1 MSLNIGDNFSYLG
14 KKFLDARESFETV
27 ALMKACVDVPEG
39 FITYCKEDK
48 KRYEFKDNTWVEYVT
63 TGTGGTGMTDEE
75 REQLASK
82 FDDVTTE
89 TVTDEEDNEMT
100 QLTFYSNG
108 AEVKSVQFTGGG
120 GGGNKGGTLTT
131 TLAEYTTIGEGDKV
145 NIPYTFTSPNFGE
158 AKLYVSIVNGEATR
172 DLEYPILRQGGGNV
186 ALGTLNKGI
195 NYITMYAVDALAQMT
210 NTVNITI
217 VCGALE
223 ISSTFDDGQDYSVY
237 SSISIPFTISALD
250 PNDIMTLNVDID
262 GTVYSREVYN
272 GFNTYTFPN
281 DLKTVGVHTV
291 SMQVIGTGFQSNILT
306 YRIIITDNT
315 HILLSTIST
324 DVEVEE
330 GYNVSIDY
338 RVSTTNVASYVAK
351 YYVNGDLY
359 STAKVNVGTN
369 TFTGSFRDFPQGE
382 YSLGIEVSSED
393 GLMKSTLNINV
404 KVVPNSFQR
413 IEHAKIGLQA
423 YFDMS
428 TKSNSDPDRDTITSL
443 VATDLGKYP
452 KLILHDYNY
461 ATNGW
466 IDGRLVSNGKAWA
479 EMIDYLPLEDDVL
492 GGFTFD
498 ILFTSNNMGDNYA
511 KVIECTGAD
520 TPYMGFYIDSE
531 KAVMTTEVNQIK
543 SYYTDRQDMRITF
556 VVNRT
561 STYYEEYI
569 IDPETGFSIKNPN
582 PTYKPNPMI
591 QTFVNGIFTE
601 VAMLSD
607 TGSGNNKIYEH
618 IQNSSQLYINTDKN
632 QTSFGNSAIKSIRI
646 YNRPLDHEEV
656 LQNYMADYDDLMEQ
670 KAIYDKNYVTI
681 DQDLPTLNFYDTEI
695 GKCDLMTKDTK
706 QWINIVYTSPNPKLF
721 GDSFNLMGQT
731 AWQGTSSLA
740 YPTKNYKFKLY
751 DWARDE
757 DGNIIEESKWDS
769 KTYTKK
775 KINMYPNDNNGH
787 KENTFCLKADYMD
800 SSHCRNTGT
809 ARLVNDFL
817 FDGHPNPAKQIDP
830 TTRDTINGFP
840 CNLYINGQWMGIFN
854 FNHDKS
860 CTKTLGM
867 ETIPNTVRWEIKAN
881 SDSSAGAFI
890 KTWTNVEEC
899 YKAILTDFEIVYDE
913 DAFEDKTG
921 EFDLT
926 KYYDELG
933 FEIPSDGELIE
944 IPNTWGELGDGSI
957 NGNNGAN
964 EDTWSGK
971 RTDYYIEVSQST
983 YQIRVDCTQGKFV
996 ACYGYDQDK
1005 NYVEGVTGKALTPIT
1020 YKPSP
1025 NVKYI
1030 RLRIDDTNAT
1040 ISQVHISKMG
1050 VKGSY
1055 YDYAILSL
1063 ARFVNFVSGA
1073 DEETWQAHISE
1084 YCDVEQACRYYLN
1097 VMTMGMIDNFAKN
1110 CIINMYGD
1118 DIWWFSFYD
1127 MDSSLG
1133 LDNTGYNK
1141 FDSNIE
1147 PSHEGVYNCSTS
1159 RMWVKLNEYSQK
1171 ELFNTF
1177 KKIREGKY
1185 TYENICK
1192 YLIEKQIDV
1201 IPQLLYNKDMYKK
1214 YISQGRQYLH
1224 MLHGNNKDH
1233 LKRWLYNR
1241 FQYVDSLFLQH
1252 NSPYTKQSVTIRSCK
1267 PTNAVP
1273 KTDSEGNIISQYT
1286 ARFEIQTYV
1295 PQYVTVCWRKNTFET
1310 KRVDWNETV
1319 VFENDMVNSQDNELI
1334 VYCATNIKHLGDCS
1348 NLNPTSIDIGNAS
1361 RLIEFVC
1368 EDSDKL
1374 VKADLS
1380 KNNFLKRASFNNCS
1394 VMGTASGGSNVLD
1407 VTGCTNLK
1415 ELDIRGTQITSVL
1428 TNTEGGNLE
1437 RILYPEAIQNVVL
1450 SNQTNLEVV
1459 GLPYEPDNDIY
1470 AQNLS
1475 SVTILGCQNI
1485 KSLSYPYIE
1494 GEPVNFDSLR
1504 YVQNLT
1510 LSDSIPSLTKLS
1522 FDGFSKLRNINVYTM
1537 PQITDITFTDLLP
1550 ANEVSTFKT
1559 LKLANIPQVDSIA
1572 FNVTSDDYK
1581 IAFADGAEANLG
1593 GLTSCRTI
1601 ESNYSIK
1608 GLNKLIVPIT
1618 LKELK
1623 FTSEYG
1629 DGVNDITNI
1638 WSHTAVHENDGFTG
1652 LDFKDMSIEYINML
1666 GLSKVTNGI
1675 NFNIA
1680 PISQHPNLNITKDG
1694 SETKPYFRPTGKIN
1708 LDNYVGDMTGLL
1720 KGIDLSKFIVEINT
1734 DREQTELTSLFE
1746 DTIGCNTDKIN
1757 RILAKFPNSVT
1768 WSYLLKGSDI
1778 SNPITIPTDR
1788 PMVLTGMYK
1797 DSSVTT
1803 DTDLPTNVM
1812 NVSEMYMNCTNT
1824 TELPYKNW
1832 EKTYDDTIVTT
1843 DCYKGSGVDLDEV
1856 PTTWGGY
1863 GFSKDKTVIAELTI
1877 PSDNYTIK
1885 LGQCYVDNNAPYK
1898 GTWITSFGD
1907 GNYDY
1912 SDTSNTGMIS
1922 HTYEKAGTYIL
1933 KTHRL
1938 LYQIDT
1944 PTRQAFTKIINV
1956 HKYLDVWGITE
1967 HCIAFTNLIEA
1978 DLSNLA
1984 GIQFNAKGMFQGC
1997 SKLTKVIAPN
2007 FTPTNCTN
2015 MFSNCTLLTEIIGAD
2030 TWNMS
2035 NCTSTSSMFKNCSSL
2050 TELVGLE
2057 TWDMSNCTNINSMFN
2072 SSGITNTDFMS
2083 TWDLSKATASSVV
2096 DSTPVTNIDGLLSRT
2111 SNTWSTVDGSF
2122 ADLPNLTGTVDLT
2135 TLYKKVSEWTNV
2147 VQACPNVTEVIAPIK
2162 GSVYYSF
2169 HQGNNSLNTVKII
2182 NETPKELAIGDYFL
2196 PSWKV
2201 KNLTFENTTI
2211 TNMTNNTRIDQSS
2224 LTVDSLLS
2232 LFNALKDYSIEG
2244 GTYTC
2249 TIGSTNLAKLTDE
2262 QKAIATNKGWTLA

>member
-404 KVVPNSFQR
+404 TVKPNSFQR

-498 ILFTSNNMGDNYA
+498 ILFSSNNMGDNYA
-511 KVIECTGAD
+511 KVIECTGVD

-531 KAVMTTEVNQIK
+531 KAVMTTEVNQTK
-543 SYYTDRQDMRITF
+543 SYYTDKADMRITF

-632 QTSFGNSAIKSIRI
+632 QTSFGNSSIKSIRI

-656 LQNYMADYDDLMEQ
+656 LQNYMSDYDDLMEQ
-670 KAIYDKNYVTI
+670 KAIYDKNYVTV
-681 DQDLPTLNFYDTEI
+681 DKDLPTLNFYDTEI

-933 FEIPSDGELIE
+933 FPH
-944 IPNTWGELGDGSI
+944 
-957 NGNNGAN
+957 NG
-964 EDTWSGK
+964 TV
-971 RTDYYIEVSQST
+971 I
-983 YQIRVDCTQGKFV
+983 
-996 ACYGYDQDK
+996 
-1005 NYVEGVTGKALTPIT
+1005 
-1020 YKPSP
+1020 
-1025 NVKYI
+1025 
-1030 RLRIDDTNAT
+1030 
-1040 ISQVHISKMG
+1040 
-1050 VKGSY
+1050 GSY

-1063 ARFVNFVSGA
+1063 ARFINFVSGA
-1073 DEETWQAHISE
+1073 DETTWKEHASE
-1084 YCDVEQACRYYLN
+1084 YVNIEQACRYYLN
-1097 VMTMGMIDNFAKN
+1097 VMTLGMIDNFAKN

-1159 RMWVKLNEYSQK
+1159 RMWVKLNEYSQN

-1192 YLIEKQIDV
+1192 YLIDKQIDV
-1201 IPQLLYNKDMYKK
+1201 IPQILYNKDMYKK

-1380 KNNFLKRASFNNCS
+1380 KNNFLKRASFKNCS

-1415 ELDIRGTQITSVL
+1415 DLDIRGTQITSVL

-1437 RILYPEAIQNVVL
+1437 KILYPIGIQNVVL
-1450 SNQTNLEVV
+1450 SNQTNLEIV

-1475 SVTILGCQNI
+1475 SVQIVGCQNI

-1593 GLTSCRTI
+1593 GLTSCTSI

-1623 FTSEYG
+1623 FTTEYG

-1638 WSHTAVHENDGFTG
+1638 WSHTAVHEGDGFTG

-1680 PISQHPNLNITKDG
+1680 PVTQHPNLNTARDG
-1694 SETKPYFRPTGKIN
+1694 SNSKPYFRPTGTIN
-1708 LDNYVGDMTGLL
+1708 LNNYTGNMTNML
-1720 KGIDLSKFIVEINT
+1720 KGVDLSKLEVEVNVNKDQT
-1734 DREQTELTSLFE
+1734 DLTKLFYGSV
-1746 DTIGCNTDKIN
+1746 GCDSDKVSH
-1757 RILAKFPNSVT
+1757 ILSKFPKANIRD
-1768 WSYLLKGSDI
+1768 YMFAYSDI
-1778 SNPITIPTDR
+1778 PAPLELPTNIKN
-1788 PMVLTGMYK
+1788 LSAKGMFK
-1797 DSSVTT
+1797 GTSITT
-1803 DTDLPTNVM
+1803 DLDLPTNLIAVD
-1812 NVSEMYMNCTNT
+1812 EMFMDCVGIT
-1824 TELPYKNW
+1824 TTHENW
-1832 EKTYDDTIVTT
+1832 NKTYPSGFTSTN
-1843 DCYKGSGVDLDEV
+1843 CYAGTGGDLDEV
-1856 PTTWGGY
+1856 PRAWGGY
-1863 GFSKDKTVIAELTI
+1863 GFTKRITTILTLEI
-1877 PSDNYTIK
+1877 PNDNTK
-1885 LGQCYVDNNAPYK
+1885 VVFQRVSRYVDTPMNGDDGCVN
-1898 GTWITSFGD
+1898 WGD
-1907 GNYDY
+1907 GTINFNN
-1912 SDTSNTGMIS
+1912 STSTPYIY
-1922 HTYEKAGTYIL
+1922 HTYEKAGTYTVKGKMIL
-1933 KTHRL
+1933 PSKHGDTTLGPATKTYITSINQIAV
-1938 LYQIDT
+1938 YQDGT
-1944 PTRQAFTKIINV
+1944 LPNM
-1956 HKYLDVWGITE
+1956 DG
-1967 HCIAFTNLIEA
+1967 
-1978 DLSNLA
+1978 LSN
-1984 GIQFNAKGMFQGC
+1984 
-1997 SKLTKVIAPN
+1997 
-2007 FTPTNCTN
+2007 
-2015 MFSNCTLLTEIIGAD
+2015 
-2030 TWNMS
+2030 
-2035 NCTSTSSMFKNCSSL
+2035 
-2050 TELVGLE
+2050 
-2057 TWDMSNCTNINSMFN
+2057 
-2072 SSGITNTDFMS
+2072 ITNTDFINNSDVDNVTKWSGFMYQS
-2083 TWDLSKATASSVV
+2083 IKSGGTGSITKKVTWDTNFGVWNGPFQQSGAITIDLSGVSLGPNIKDLTDFCSKANSLKSITGISNWDTSNITKYYDVFENCSSLESL
-2096 DSTPVTNIDGLLSRT
+2096 DISGWTISSEVTNMSYFLSNSPKLTDLKAPKIIDRSI
-2111 SNTWSTVDGSF
+2111 SF
-2122 ADLPNLTGTVDLT
+2122 SGCPNLT
-2135 TLYKKVSEWTNV
+2135 
-2147 VQACPNVTEVIAPIK
+2147 VT
-2162 GSVYYSF
+2162 
-2169 HQGNNSLNTVKII
+2169 
-2182 NETPKELAIGDYFL
+2182 
-2196 PSWKV
+2196 
-2201 KNLTFENTTI
+2201 
-2211 TNMTNNTRIDQSS
+2211 
-2224 LTVDSLLS
+2224 SLLS
-2232 LFNALKDYSIEG
+2232 ILNGLTNTTESK
-2244 GTYTC
+2244 TLTL
-2249 TIGSTNLAKLTDE
+2249 GSTNLAKLTDE

>member
-1 MSLNIGDNFSYLG
+1 MSINIGDNFSYLG
-14 KKFLDARESFETV
+14 KKFLDDRQSFDT
-27 ALMKACVDVPEG
+27 LINMRNCTDVPEG
-39 FITYCKEDK
+39 FITYCKENK
-48 KRYEFKDNTWVEYVT
+48 KRYEFKNNVWIEYVT
-63 TGTGGTGMTDEE
+63 TAGAGGGAGMTDEE
-75 REQLASK
+75 REQLSKK
-82 FDDVTTE
+82 FDDVTSE
-89 TVTDEEDNEMT
+89 KITDEEENELT
-100 QLTFYSNG
+100 KLTFYSNG
-108 AEVKSVQFTGGG
+108 NEVKSVQFAGGG
-120 GGGNKGGTLTT
+120 GSSTKGGTLTT
-131 TLAEYTTIGEGDKV
+131 TLAEYTTIGEGEKV

-172 DLEYPILRQGGGNV
+172 ELEYPILRQGGGNI

-223 ISSTFDDGQDYSVY
+223 ITSTFDDGQDYSVY
-237 SSISIPFTISALD
+237 SNISIPFVISALD

-272 GFNTYTFPN
+272 GFNTYNFPN

-382 YSLGIEVSSED
+382 YTLGIKVSSED
-393 GLMKSTLNINV
+393 GLMENTLNINV

-428 TKSNSDPDRDTITSL
+428 TNNNNSPTRNELTSL

-591 QTFVNGIFTE
+591 QTFVNGIFTD

-607 TGSGNNKIYEH
+607 TGTGNNKIYEH

-890 KTWTNVEEC
+890 KTWTNIEEC

-921 EFDLT
+921 EYDVT

-933 FEIPSDGELIE
+933 FAHDG
-944 IPNTWGELGDGSI
+944 T
-957 NGNNGAN
+957 
-964 EDTWSGK
+964 
-971 RTDYYIEVSQST
+971 V
-983 YQIRVDCTQGKFV
+983 
-996 ACYGYDQDK
+996 
-1005 NYVEGVTGKALTPIT
+1005 
-1020 YKPSP
+1020 
-1025 NVKYI
+1025 
-1030 RLRIDDTNAT
+1030 
-1040 ISQVHISKMG
+1040 MG
-1050 VKGSY
+1050 TY

-1159 RMWVKLNEYSQK
+1159 RMWVKLNEY
-1171 ELFNTF
+1171 
-1177 KKIREGKY
+1177 
-1185 TYENICK
+1185 
-1192 YLIEKQIDV
+1192 
-1201 IPQLLYNKDMYKK
+1201 
-1214 YISQGRQYLH
+1214 
-1224 MLHGNNKDH
+1224 
-1233 LKRWLYNR
+1233 
-1241 FQYVDSLFLQH
+1241 
-1252 NSPYTKQSVTIRSCK
+1252 
-1267 PTNAVP
+1267 
-1273 KTDSEGNIISQYT
+1273 
-1286 ARFEIQTYV
+1286 
-1295 PQYVTVCWRKNTFET
+1295 
-1310 KRVDWNETV
+1310 
-1319 VFENDMVNSQDNELI
+1319 
-1334 VYCATNIKHLGDCS
+1334 
-1348 NLNPTSIDIGNAS
+1348 
-1361 RLIEFVC
+1361 
-1368 EDSDKL
+1368 
-1374 VKADLS
+1374 
-1380 KNNFLKRASFNNCS
+1380 
-1394 VMGTASGGSNVLD
+1394 
-1407 VTGCTNLK
+1407 
-1415 ELDIRGTQITSVL
+1415 
-1428 TNTEGGNLE
+1428 
-1437 RILYPEAIQNVVL
+1437 
-1450 SNQTNLEVV
+1450 
-1459 GLPYEPDNDIY
+1459 
-1470 AQNLS
+1470 
-1475 SVTILGCQNI
+1475 
-1485 KSLSYPYIE
+1485 
-1494 GEPVNFDSLR
+1494 
-1504 YVQNLT
+1504 
-1510 LSDSIPSLTKLS
+1510 
-1522 FDGFSKLRNINVYTM
+1522 
-1537 PQITDITFTDLLP
+1537 
-1550 ANEVSTFKT
+1550 
-1559 LKLANIPQVDSIA
+1559 
-1572 FNVTSDDYK
+1572 
-1581 IAFADGAEANLG
+1581 
-1593 GLTSCRTI
+1593 
-1601 ESNYSIK
+1601 
-1608 GLNKLIVPIT
+1608 
-1618 LKELK
+1618 
-1623 FTSEYG
+1623 
-1629 DGVNDITNI
+1629 
-1638 WSHTAVHENDGFTG
+1638 
-1652 LDFKDMSIEYINML
+1652 
-1666 GLSKVTNGI
+1666 
-1675 NFNIA
+1675 
-1680 PISQHPNLNITKDG
+1680 
-1694 SETKPYFRPTGKIN
+1694 
-1708 LDNYVGDMTGLL
+1708 
-1720 KGIDLSKFIVEINT
+1720 
-1734 DREQTELTSLFE
+1734 
-1746 DTIGCNTDKIN
+1746 
-1757 RILAKFPNSVT
+1757 
-1768 WSYLLKGSDI
+1768 
-1778 SNPITIPTDR
+1778 
-1788 PMVLTGMYK
+1788 
-1797 DSSVTT
+1797 
-1803 DTDLPTNVM
+1803 
-1812 NVSEMYMNCTNT
+1812 
-1824 TELPYKNW
+1824 
-1832 EKTYDDTIVTT
+1832 
-1843 DCYKGSGVDLDEV
+1843 
-1856 PTTWGGY
+1856 
-1863 GFSKDKTVIAELTI
+1863 
-1877 PSDNYTIK
+1877 
-1885 LGQCYVDNNAPYK
+1885 
-1898 GTWITSFGD
+1898 
-1907 GNYDY
+1907 
-1912 SDTSNTGMIS
+1912 
-1922 HTYEKAGTYIL
+1922 
-1933 KTHRL
+1933 
-1938 LYQIDT
+1938 
-1944 PTRQAFTKIINV
+1944 
-1956 HKYLDVWGITE
+1956 
-1967 HCIAFTNLIEA
+1967 
-1978 DLSNLA
+1978 
-1984 GIQFNAKGMFQGC
+1984 
-1997 SKLTKVIAPN
+1997 
-2007 FTPTNCTN
+2007 
-2015 MFSNCTLLTEIIGAD
+2015 
-2030 TWNMS
+2030 
-2035 NCTSTSSMFKNCSSL
+2035 
-2050 TELVGLE
+2050 
-2057 TWDMSNCTNINSMFN
+2057 
-2072 SSGITNTDFMS
+2072 
-2083 TWDLSKATASSVV
+2083 
-2096 DSTPVTNIDGLLSRT
+2096 
-2111 SNTWSTVDGSF
+2111 
-2122 ADLPNLTGTVDLT
+2122 
-2135 TLYKKVSEWTNV
+2135 
-2147 VQACPNVTEVIAPIK
+2147 
-2162 GSVYYSF
+2162 
-2169 HQGNNSLNTVKII
+2169 
-2182 NETPKELAIGDYFL
+2182 
-2196 PSWKV
+2196 
-2201 KNLTFENTTI
+2201 
-2211 TNMTNNTRIDQSS
+2211 
-2224 LTVDSLLS
+2224 
-2232 LFNALKDYSIEG
+2232 
-2244 GTYTC
+2244 
-2249 TIGSTNLAKLTDE
+2249 
-2262 QKAIATNKGWTLA
+2262 